1 VKVCQSDKG
10 DKKEKEQKI
19 KTDEEIIKGR
29 ILIAEDNSTNQ
40 QLIDIVFE
48 ELGVDYKL
56 AINGQDVIDIYKK
69 YHEDFDLI
77 LMDINMP
84 ILNGI
89 EAFYEIREYEENQ
102 SLNPIPVVALT
113 ANAIKGDREKF
124 ISLGMNDY
132 LSKPINL
139 DELEK
144 ILQKYTK

>member
-1 VKVCQSDKG
+1 VEVCQSDKG

-19 KTDEEIIKGR
+19 KTDEQIIKGK
-29 ILIAEDNSTNQ
+29 ILIAEDNSANQ